1 MANVKYGSIVT
12 DMKGKVGGQTFKGT
26 KAGGVLQNNATP
38 VKGAKLTKADAGRAI
53 NPYVNMAAVSSS
65 WRALSDSQRSDW
77 NGAAPSFPFKNKF
90 GVLYTAS
97 GYQLYVS
104 CNLNSFILGG
114 PQITVPPDPTE
125 LVPCPTWTFGDMTA
139 GGFSVLA
146 VDATDVAY
154 KYAVYATP
162 SYSKGRAFEIGR
174 SKLICIMTAAQFEA
188 EFTIETFYKNI
199 FGPAAAGQKIWV
211 LIEPIR
217 IVDGR
222 AAEGIVNSVAL
233 G

>member
-26 KAGGVLQNNATP
+26 KAGGVLQNNPSP

-53 NPYVNMAAVSSS
+53 NPYNNMAAVSSS
-65 WRALSDSQRSDW
+65 WRGLSDTQRDDW
-77 NGAAPSFPFKNKF
+77 NAAAPSFPFKNKF
-90 GVLYTAS
+90 GEYYTAS

-104 CNLNSFILGG
+104 CNLNSLITGG
-114 PQITVPPDPTE
+114 NAIVVPPEPTE
-125 LVPCPTWTFGDMTA
+125 LIPCPTWDFGDQTA
-139 GGFSVLA
+139 AAFSVFA
-146 VDATDVAY
+146 PAGTDAAY

-162 SYSKGRAFEIGR
+162 SYSKGRAFEVGR
-174 SKLICIMTAAQFEA
+174 SKLICSMTAAEFA
-188 EFTIETFYKNI
+188 ADFTIEGFYQDI
-199 FGPAAAGQKIWV
+199 FGAAQAGQKIWV

-217 IVDGR
+217 IADGR
-222 AAEGIVNSVAL
+222 AAEGVVNSIVL